1 MNSENRVAGPPV
13 NNPTEDEIRTEPW
26 RELDEI
32 IERGAVAE
40 LLGFLEGLSTGE
52 KARAISRLTPERHR
66 QFFGLLPEERA
77 AELVDELSDAQ
88 VIQLLE
94 ELPDKDIAAIVD
106 HLPSD
111 EQADLIN
118 CFDEKRA
125 EAILEEM
132 QPIES
137 ADARH
142 LRAYPED
149 SAGGLMVTEFLACPE
164 SSTVGEVTRSLRDRI
179 DEYEDYNVQYLYVVS
194 SNDKLVGVLPL
205 RNLVLS
211 RTEQRIANLMVRDPL
226 HLSPDTPLDELDNF
240 FQRHA
245 FFGVPIID
253 EQGGLLGVVRRSD
266 VVEARA
272 ERADETL
279 RRFSGLIGGEEF
291 RSMPVYSRSLR
302 RMIWLSL
309 TIVLNLI
316 SASVIGFYQDTLNEI
331 IALAVFLPV
340 ISGMGGSSGNQA
352 IAVSM
357 RELTLG
363 LIKSYELTWV
373 LLKEVSVGI
382 INGLLLGT
390 AIGIA
395 AWIWKGN
402 AYLGLVVG
410 TAMALSNIV
419 AVCLGGG
426 LPLLLKRLK
435 LDAALIAGPI
445 LMTVADAC
453 GFFLALSFASILLE
467 RLRT

>member
-1 MNSENRVAGPPV
+1 MTPPLL
-13 NNPTEDEIRTEPW
+13 NNPSEHDVRTEPW
-26 RELDEI
+26 LELDEI
-32 IERGAVAE
+32 IKRGNVAE
-40 LLGFLEGLSTGE
+40 LLEFLDSTSTGE
-52 KARAISRLTPERHR
+52 KARAVSRLSPDHRR
-66 QFFGLLPEERA
+66 QFFALVPEDRGA
-77 AELVDELSDAQ
+77 DLVDELSDAQ
-88 VIQLLE
+88 AIQLLE
-94 ELPDKDIAAIVD
+94 ELPTQEIAAIID

-118 CFDEKRA
+118 CFDEQRA
-125 EAILEEM
+125 EAILAEM
-132 QPIES
+132 KPIES

-142 LRAYPED
+142 LSAYPED
-149 SAGGLMVTEFLACPE
+149 SAGGLMVTEFLTCPE
-164 SSTVGEVTRSLRDRI
+164 TSTVGQVTRSLRERI
-179 DEYEDYNVQYLYVVS
+179 DEYEDYDVQYLYAIS
-194 SNDKLVGVLPL
+194 TEGQLVGVLPL

-211 RTEQRIANLMVRDPL
+211 RTEQPIAELMVRDPL
-226 HLSPDTPLDELDNF
+226 RLPPDTSLDELDDF
-240 FQRHA
+240 FQRQA
-245 FFGVPIID
+245 FFGVPIIN
-253 EQGGLLGVVRRSD
+253 EQGKLLGVVRQSD
-266 VVEARA
+266 VVQSRA
-272 ERADETL
+272 DRADENL
-279 RRFSGLIGGEEF
+279 RRFSGLIAGEEF

-316 SASVIGFYQDTLNEI
+316 SASVIGLYQNTLNEI

-390 AIGIA
+390 AIGCI

-402 AYLGLVVG
+402 VYLGLVVG
-410 TAMALSNIV
+410 AAMGLSNVI

-435 LDAALIAGPI
+435 IDAALVAGPI
-445 LMTVADAC
+445 LMTLADAC
-453 GFFLALSFASILLE
+453 GFFFALSFASLLLE
-467 RLRT
+467 QLKT